1 MKVPSA
7 VDDVTSDTFGEC
19 PSVRTD
25 LPSALESSLL
35 TMW

>member
-1 MKVPSA
+1 MRVPSA
-7 VDDVTSDTFGEC
+7 VDDERSDTFGGC